1 MGMRS
6 FVIIW
11 IGQVVSILGSAM
23 TGFAVTIW
31 VYEGTEKATALALTA
46 FFFTTPLLLLS
57 PLAGV
62 LVDRHNRKLMMILS
76 DLASGLTT
84 IAVLILHSTG
94 NLEVWHLFVTN
105 AISGAFQTLQWPAYS
120 ATISLMLPK
129 EQYARANGM
138 LELAGSGS
146 RVFAP
151 MLAGALLIPLG
162 LTGILIIDI
171 ATFIFAIGALLF
183 VKMPQPTIPAEGRT
197 GQGSMIE
204 EAIFGFRY
212 ILERPSLLG
221 LQTVFMLGNFFVTVP
236 FVIFAAMIL
245 ARTGNDEMALGSVLS
260 AGAIGGIAGGL
271 AMTAWGGPR
280 RRIHGV
286 LAGWALTGV
295 LGIMLVGVG
304 RSLPVWIVGSFFG
317 NLINP
322 LINGSNQAIWQSK
335 VAPDVQGRVFSTRRL
350 IAWLVTP
357 IATLMAGPLADSV
370 LEPGMASTGG
380 LVRLFG
386 WLTGTGPGSGM
397 ALLFVAGGA
406 VASMI
411 ALGAYAV
418 PAVRGV
424 ETILP
429 DHGSGE
435 ITPTAG
441 VEIKWTRRHRVAVA
455 MGALLMVALII
466 GLGWLQV
473 VALSS

>member
-1 MGMRS
+1 MQKGDKKAKLS
-6 FVIIW
+6 LNKHFVVIW

-62 LVDRHNRKLMMILS
+62 LVDRYDRKLMMILS

-162 LTGILIIDI
+162 LAGILIIDI
-171 ATFIFAIGALLF
+171 ATFVFAIGALLC
-183 VKMPQPTIPAEGRT
+183 VKMPQPTVSAERRS
-197 GQGSMIE
+197 GQGSVLE

-212 ILERPSLLG
+212 IIERPGLLG

-236 FVIFAAMIL
+236 LVIFAAMVL

-260 AGAIGGIAGGL
+260 AGAIGGIVGGL

-286 LAGWALTGV
+286 LGGWALTGV

-304 RSLPVWIVGSFFG
+304 RSLPIWIAATFAV
-317 NLINP
+317 NLMGP
-322 LINGSNQAIWQSK
+322 VINGSNQAIWQTK

-357 IATLMAGPLADSV
+357 ISSLLAGPLADSV
-370 LEPGMASTGG
+370 LEP
-380 LVRLFG
+380 
-386 WLTGTGPGSGM
+386 
-397 ALLFVAGGA
+397 
-406 VASMI
+406 
-411 ALGAYAV
+411 
-418 PAVRGV
+418 
-424 ETILP
+424 
-429 DHGSGE
+429 
-435 ITPTAG
+435 
-441 VEIKWTRRHRVAVA
+441 A
-455 MGALLMVALII
+455 MGP
-466 GLGWLQV
+466 
-473 VALSS
+473 